1 MVPSMKLVFKQIL
14 WNQFELVHPSWN
26 SFLVAS
32 LTNLNHRQ
40 KLVTTDQ
47 RLHKS
52 TSKRLS
58 KKKQNIKKQ
67 QKLTIK
73 ENWPQKIHSIIE
85 INFKRPSCVVQA
97 IIEIMIQFV
106 FFGQ

>member
-14 WNQFELVHPSWN
+14 WIQFELVHPSWN

-32 LTNLNHRQ
+32 LTNLHHRQ

-58 KKKQNIKKQ
+58 KKKKHKKNN
-67 QKLTIK
+67 K
-73 ENWPQKIHSIIE
+73 N
-85 INFKRPSCVVQA
+85 
-97 IIEIMIQFV
+97 
-106 FFGQ
+106 